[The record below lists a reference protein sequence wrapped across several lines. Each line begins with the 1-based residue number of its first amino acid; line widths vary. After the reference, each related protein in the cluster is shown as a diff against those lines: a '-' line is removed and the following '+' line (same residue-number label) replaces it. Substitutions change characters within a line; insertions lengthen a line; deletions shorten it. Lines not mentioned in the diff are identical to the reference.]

1 MLVYEKTI
9 RICEQVQRVYPLL
22 VLLDADLASL
32 DEHVIVPHGLRTL
45 QTPAL
50 VDLL

>member
-9 RICEQVQRVYPLL
+9 SICEQVQRVYPLL
-22 VLLDADLASL
+22 VLLDGDPVQL
-32 DEHVIVPHGLRTL
+32 DERIIVPQGLRTT